1 MKIVKSKLFI
11 AFVIVVAIAAAA
23 VAYQYILHPPGT
35 GAEGELHDKFPRG
48 AGEFENHDKFQR
60 GPGELQNRDLTTVKG
75 WKGIMKQLG
84 QISIILATISFGWF
98 VLKKKIGSRSKA
110 IKTAVKTLYSVHVWM
125 GWLVIIA
132 GIIHGLYFILTD
144 FSNRSTWTGIAA
156 TILML
161 GLLVYGFYIRRIK
174 NKFLKVFHRWLSFAW
189 VPVLFLHGGGIVIQM
204 VAVTVGCV
212 GAVWLWE
219 RYLSTKKISQA
230 TH

>member
-1 MKIVKSKLFI
+1 MKIIQSKLFI
-11 AFVIVVAIAAAA
+11 AFIIVLAIAASA

-35 GAEGELHDKFPRG
+35 GNKDEHHDRVPRG
-48 AGEFENHDKFQR
+48 LEEHENH
-60 GPGELQNRDLTTVKG
+60 DLTTVKG

-84 QISIILATISFGWF
+84 EISIILATISFGWF

-110 IKTAVKTLYSVHVWM
+110 IKTAVKTLYSVHVWV
-125 GWLVIIA
+125 GWFVIIA

-161 GLLVYGFYIRRIK
+161 GLLVYGFFIRRIK

-189 VPVLFLHGGGIVIQM
+189 VPALFLHGGGIVIQM
-204 VAVTVGCV
+204 VAVTAGCV